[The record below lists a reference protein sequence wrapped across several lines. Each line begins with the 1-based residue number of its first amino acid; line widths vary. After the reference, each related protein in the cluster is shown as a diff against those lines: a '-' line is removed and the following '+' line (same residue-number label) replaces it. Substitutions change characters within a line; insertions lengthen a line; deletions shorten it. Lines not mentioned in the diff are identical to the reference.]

1 MGDPLQPSKPS
12 KPSTATYRY
21 HGTGG
26 DLLGLVF
33 VNGLLTMIT
42 LGIYSAWAKNKV
54 REFHYSHT
62 EMDGDRFAWHGT
74 GGELFSGALKAA
86 GILIVLG
93 LVYQLAI
100 FLLGGDGASPAVA
113 MAMSL
118 TYMAGIGL
126 LICFA
131 INNARRYRL
140 SRSSWRGIRFSF
152 HGESAEFLKLMVK
165 GTLLSILTLGFYTP
179 YFQNQRRA
187 FLVNNAR
194 FGSEPFM
201 YKADGSEL
209 MGEYI
214 KAVLLTIPTLGL
226 YWIWYSAFKHRYFW
240 GNTTMRG
247 GRFRSSITGGELFK
261 LHFVNMLLVFF
272 TFGLGMTWAIT
283 RTQAFLFDNM
293 ALHGTVDWASI
304 QQRAQ
309 EAAATGEGMAESF
322 DVDIGIGM

>member
-1 MGDPLQPSKPS
+1 MNS
-12 KPSTATYRY
+12 STATFRY

-26 DLLGLVF
+26 ALFGLAF
-33 VNGLLTMIT
+33 VNGLLTVVT
-42 LGIYSAWAKNKV
+42 LGIYSFWAKNKV

-62 EMDGDRFAWHGT
+62 EMDGDRFAYHGT
-74 GGELFSGALKAA
+74 GGELFSGALKAS
-86 GILIVLG
+86 GIMIVLG
-93 LVYQLAI
+93 IVFSILTA
-100 FLLGGDGASPAVA
+100 LLGGPNASPAVTVA
-113 MAMSL
+113 IAA
-118 TYMAGIGL
+118 TFYVGIGL

-152 HGESAEFLKLMVK
+152 HGDSAEFLKMMVK
-165 GTLLSILTLGFYTP
+165 GTLLSIVTLGFYTP

-194 FGSEPFM
+194 FGTEPFM

-226 YWIWYSAFKHRYFW
+226 YWLWYAAFKHRYFW

-247 GRFRSSITGGELFK
+247 GRFRSSVTGGELLK
-261 LHFVNMLLVFF
+261 LHFINALLVFF
-272 TFGLGMTWAIT
+272 TFGIGMAWAIT
-283 RTQAFLFDNM
+283 RMQSFWNDNM

-309 EAAATGEGMAESF
+309 EAAATGEGLAESF
-322 DVDIGIGM
+322 DVDVSIGM

>member
-1 MGDPLQPSKPS
+1 MKS
-12 KPSTATYRY
+12 STATFRY

-26 DLLGLVF
+26 SLFGLVV

-42 LGIYSAWAKNKV
+42 LGIYSFWAKNKI

-62 EMDGDRFAWHGT
+62 EMDGDRFAYHGT
-74 GGELFSGALKAA
+74 GGELFVGMLKAT
-86 GILIVLG
+86 GILFVLG
-93 LVYQLAI
+93 ITFSILTA
-100 FLLGGDGASPAVA
+100 LLGGQSSPTITIA
-113 MAMSL
+113 MTL
-118 TYMAGIGL
+118 TLYIAIGL

-152 HGESAEFLKLMVK
+152 HGDSAEFLKMMVR
-165 GTLLSILTLGFYTP
+165 GSLLSIVTLGFYTP

-214 KAVLLTIPTLGL
+214 KAVLLSIPTLGL

-247 GRFRSSITGGELFK
+247 GRFRSSVSGGELFK
-261 LHFVNMLLVFF
+261 LHLVNALLVIF
-272 TFGLGMTWAIT
+272 TIGIGTPWAIA
-283 RTQAFLFDNM
+283 RMQAFWCDNM
-293 ALHGTVDWASI
+293 ALHGTVDWAAI

-322 DVDIGIGM
+322 DVDVGIGL

>member
-1 MGDPLQPSKPS
+1 MNS
-12 KPSTATYRY
+12 STATFRY

-26 DLLGLVF
+26 SLFGLAF
-33 VNGLLTMIT
+33 VNGLLTMCT
-42 LGIYSAWAKNKV
+42 LGIYSFWAKNKV

-62 EMDGDRFAWHGT
+62 EMDGDRFAYHGT
-74 GGELFSGALKAA
+74 GGELFSGALKAS
-86 GILIVLG
+86 GIMIVLG
-93 LVYQLAI
+93 LLFSILTA
-100 FLLGGDGASPAVA
+100 LLGGGASPAVTVA
-113 MAMSL
+113 IGA
-118 TYMAGIGL
+118 TFYVGIGL

-152 HGESAEFLKLMVK
+152 HGDSAEFLKMMVK
-165 GTLLSILTLGFYTP
+165 GTLLSIVTLGFYTP

-194 FGSEPFM
+194 FGTEPFM

-226 YWIWYSAFKHRYFW
+226 YWLWYAAFKHRYFW

-247 GRFRSSITGGELFK
+247 GRFRSSVTGGELLK
-261 LHFVNMLLVFF
+261 LHFVNALLVFF
-272 TFGLGMTWAIT
+272 TFGVGMAWAIT
-283 RTQAFLFDNM
+283 RTQSFWNDNM

-309 EAAATGEGMAESF
+309 EAAATGEGLAESF
-322 DVDIGIGM
+322 DVDVSIGM